1 MKRDLANKEAQ
12 VYIIDAAKAASD
24 IGLGKRTNN
33 ILQAA
38 FFALTK
44 IIPMEVAIEEMKK
57 NNYDSYFKKA
67 GQKIVDLNDQAVDI
81 GVHAAVKVE
90 IPESWKNAKD
100 EEISEITAT
109 DFVREI
115 VFPMDRQQGDKL
127 PVSVFKNMAYLTALG
142 GKTGRRHTQK
152 RGVAKS
158 VPKWNGEACIQ
169 CNRCAASCPHAAI
182 RPVLLTEAE
191 RKTLQKPL
199 Q

>member
-1 MKRDLANKEAQ
+1 MKSGGLTQSHLRFGDEKIESTYLVSSADFIGVHEPTYIHKYDTTTDLKEKGIFLLNCPWSAEELDARLPGKVKRDLANKEAQ

-90 IPESWKNAKD
+90 ILKAGKMQKMKKFLKS
-100 EEISEITAT
+100 
-109 DFVREI
+109 
-115 VFPMDRQQGDKL
+115 QQ
-127 PVSVFKNMAYLTALG
+127 
-142 GKTGRRHTQK
+142 R
-152 RGVAKS
+152 
-158 VPKWNGEACIQ
+158 
-169 CNRCAASCPHAAI
+169 
-182 RPVLLTEAE
+182 
-191 RKTLQKPL
+191 TL
-199 Q
+199 